1 MAFRKN
7 KIKSDSG
14 KDLIF
19 DGGIQSHTR
28 CILVKE
34 YLKYILYERQQI
46 PVPYE
51 QVKQGLKIMEDQ
63 QHNDIK
69 TRPDQ
74 KPPVRRSL
82 VSKMELRKITKLV
95 KGLEEL
101 FEKLVEN
108 FEICPEVRQVLFL
121 LGGTTVSPKECYL
134 ITLPPYHPESNNLSS
149 KFCIRYLMREL
160 IMQDFVGK
168 LKDVRTTNAI
178 VMLNAPANSGIKWF
192 LPKPNF
198 KMPSRGTQF
207 SLNLISNPNSD
218 VFTHDLTHEEN
229 EIEISGIE
237 PFDVSGLDASLEEEM
252 MKLFISSDLTEKDV
266 HLHPEKHGHIH
277 PGKHVHVLASVDKA
291 RRLSRRSFCLNNDD
305 YTLEEKKKSSAN
317 LEDKLSNLSSEYNNN
332 ISSYSE
338 EDTILQ
344 KTIDDSKILNDP
356 GASCIWFQAPCM
368 FKGYKDKTSTQPN
381 GLM

>member
-7 KIKSDSG
+7 TKIKSDSC

-63 QHNDIK
+63 LHNVNDVK
-69 TRPDQ
+69 TGPEHKQQ
-74 KPPVRRSL
+74 KPPVRRSF

-95 KGLEEL
+95 KGLDEL

-149 KFCIRYLMREL
+149 KFCIRYLMKEL

-178 VMLNAPANSGIKWF
+178 VMLNAPADSGIKWF

-198 KMPSRGTQF
+198 TLPSRGTKF

-218 VFTHDLTHEEN
+218 VFNHDLTHEEN

-252 MKLFISSDLTEKDV
+252 MKLFISSDHT
-266 HLHPEKHGHIH
+266 EKHGHIH
-277 PGKHVHVLASVDKA
+277 IEKHGHVLASVDKA
-291 RRLSRRSFCLNNDD
+291 KRLSRKSFCLNNDD
-305 YTLEEKKKSSAN
+305 DTIEEKNKSSAN
-317 LEDKLSNLSSEYNNN
+317 LEDKLRNLSSENNN
-332 ISSYSE
+332 DISLYSQ

-344 KTIDDSKILNDP
+344 KTIDDSKILTDP
-356 GASCIWFQAPCM
+356 GAPCIWFQAPCM
-368 FKGYKDKTSTQPN
+368 FKGYKDKTSRQSN